1 MSGVR
6 NFTLPAVHGT
16 SVERGADWRE
26 SAACAQV
33 DPAVFEPDDDHTPS
47 EEEWDRP
54 RAICLGCDVIEECLR
69 NAMAWETRAD
79 FGMRG
84 AMTPDERR
92 RHGRRMSRLG
102 IGVAS

>member
-6 NFTLPAVHGT
+6 NFTLPMAHGT
-16 SVERGADWRE
+16 SVEPGTDWRE

-47 EEEWDRP
+47 EEEWDQP
-54 RAICLGCDVIEECLR
+54 RAICLGCAVIDECLR
-69 NAMAWETRAD
+69 DAMAPATRAD

-84 AMTPDERR
+84 AMTPEERR
-92 RHGRRMSRLG
+92 RRGRRISRLG